1 MTTAVSAR
9 RDSGARATGDVLFI
23 TPMLEDLRVTP
34 WQADGPVRPTGPRC
48 TGPPACPVA
57 PAPEPCR
64 GRPRVPPS
72 VAGDHHQTG
81 ADTHDTDLD
90 HRRGRLHR
98 LEPRPAGARQPGGD
112 RRGRARRPLDRRP

>member
-48 TGPPACPVA
+48 TGPPGRPVA

-90 HRRGRLHR
+90 HRRGRVLR
-98 LEPRPAGARQPGGD
+98 VQPPPPGG
-112 RRGRARRPLDRRP
+112 RPPRGGRGGGGRPTLRP

>member
-48 TGPPACPVA
+48 TGPPGRPVA
-57 PAPEPCR
+57 PAQEPCR

-90 HRRGRLHR
+90 HRRGGPLRPS
-98 LEPRPAGARQPGGD
+98 PRPAGRPPAR
-112 RRGRARRPLDRRP
+112 